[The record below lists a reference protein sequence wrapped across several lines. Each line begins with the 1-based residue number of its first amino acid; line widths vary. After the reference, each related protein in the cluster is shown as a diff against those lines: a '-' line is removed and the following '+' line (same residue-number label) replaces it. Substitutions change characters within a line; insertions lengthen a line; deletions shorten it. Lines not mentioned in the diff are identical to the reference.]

1 MYFVFLLHILSR
13 ELYCESRMGGRAL
26 SLQAPLL
33 RNQLPVWMQSTDV
46 ISTFEIRLQTFL
58 FDKLVSATN
67 HSFILLSNL
76 IRCTE

>member
-46 ISTFEIRLQTFL
+46 VSTFEIRLQTFL
-58 FDKLVSATN
+58 FDKRYKPLL
-67 HSFILLSNL
+67 HSS
-76 IRCTE
+76 